1 MRNNLK
7 FTLFRTFYNSHGSNI
22 DLTRKDMSSKL
33 MIFRSNRKKGGV
45 PLCNRKRSYLK
56 RISGHDTGKE
66 GHGIRDSFAK

>member
-1 MRNNLK
+1 
-7 FTLFRTFYNSHGSNI
+7 
-22 DLTRKDMSSKL
+22 MSSKL

-45 PLCNRKRSYLK
+45 PLFSRKRSYLK

>member
-1 MRNNLK
+1 
-7 FTLFRTFYNSHGSNI
+7 
-22 DLTRKDMSSKL
+22 MSSKL